1 MSGKIFKTIT
11 NFTKNYNDP
20 ESNLPFDENN
30 TKIQIVEKNGNV
42 NVSLTIND
50 KYLEQY
56 NKIAELFKE
65 GLSKLEGVLS
75 VNVAL
80 TSENQLSSGQQN
92 ESRFK
97 INATNII
104 AIASGKGGVGKST
117 FAVNLAVALRKL
129 GKKVGI
135 LDADIYGP
143 SVPRMMGISG
153 RPEASNN
160 KKLIPLESYGIKCM
174 SIGFLVSVD
183 TPTIWRGPMVMKA
196 LEQMFNGVE
205 WGTLDYLI
213 IDLPPG
219 TGDAQLTLAQSS
231 KLSGSII
238 VSTPQDVA
246 LADARKGI
254 NMFKRVN
261 VPILG
266 LVENMSYFI
275 CDNCNEKHF
284 IFSNDGAKKEAEKF
298 QIPFLGSLPISKD
311 LRVQS
316 DEGRPSCIDD
326 PNGEIYKFN
335 ALTIWGVIDLLA
347 SFTLL
352 IDGKFS
358 ISLNFPKLLENM
370 YLVIADKN
378 AENREVSSDYW
389 FEYIEANLHLI
400 GGLHNLDNFASSVSP
415 KIKDEIHEFRFC
427 KKGIKNIKDISIPLT
442 VWKRFIASSTY

>member
-1 MSGKIFKTIT
+1 MSDKIFKTIT

-20 ESNLPFDENN
+20 ETNLPFDENN

-65 GLSKLEGVLS
+65 GLSKLDGVLS

-80 TSENQLSSGQQN
+80 TSESQLSSGQQS

-97 INATNII
+97 INAANII

-117 FAVNLAVALRKL
+117 FAVNLAVALRQL

-205 WGTLDYLI
+205 WGTLEYLI

-266 LVENMSYFI
+266 LVENMSYFV
-275 CDNCNEKHF
+275 CDSCDKRHD
-284 IFSNDGAKKEAEKF
+284 IFDTGGVERASGELGL
-298 QIPFLGSLPISKD
+298 PFLGAIPLEQPVRMGGDEGTPAVISHPDTASSQAFSVLAQEVATRLAVLAHNSEGDSSVPSISIQGDPKPAAQKEKSGLPI
-311 LRVQS
+311 
-316 DEGRPSCIDD
+316 I
-326 PNGEIYKFN
+326 N
-335 ALTIWGVIDLLA
+335 
-347 SFTLL
+347 
-352 IDGKFS
+352 
-358 ISLNFPKLLENM
+358 
-370 YLVIADKN
+370 
-378 AENREVSSDYW
+378 
-389 FEYIEANLHLI
+389 
-400 GGLHNLDNFASSVSP
+400 
-415 KIKDEIHEFRFC
+415 
-427 KKGIKNIKDISIPLT
+427 
-442 VWKRFIASSTY
+442 

>member
-1 MSGKIFKTIT
+1 MSDKNLQSIFK
-11 NFTKNYNDP
+11 FLKNYKDP
-20 ESNLPFDENN
+20 ENDNAFDQQNPN
-30 TKIQIVEKNGNV
+30 IQVVEKNGNV
-42 NVSLTIND
+42 NVILSVN
-50 KYLEQY
+50 KQYLSEY
-56 NKIAELFKE
+56 EKLAGIFREGIEKID
-65 GLSKLEGVLS
+65 GILS

-80 TSENQLSSGQQN
+80 TSENQISNTKTN
-92 ESRFK
+92 ESRFQ
-97 INATNII
+97 IDAVNII

-117 FAVNLAVALRKL
+117 FAVNLAVAMSQL

-153 RPEASNN
+153 RPEANRN

-205 WGTLDYLI
+205 WGKLDFLI

-231 KLSGSII
+231 KISGSII

-246 LADARKGI
+246 LNDARKGI

-261 VPILG
+261 VPVIG

-275 CDNCNEKHF
+275 CDKCNERHY
-284 IFSNDGAKKEAEKF
+284 IFSHEGAKKEAEKF
-298 QIPFLGSLPISKD
+298 QIPFLGSIPINKD

-316 DEGRPSCIDD
+316 DEGRPACIDKPD
-326 PNGEIYKFN
+326 GEISKQYLEI
-335 ALTIWGVIDLLA
+335 AR
-347 SFTLL
+347 
-352 IDGKFS
+352 S
-358 ISLNFPKLLENM
+358 IF
-370 YLVIADKN
+370 
-378 AENREVSSDYW
+378 
-389 FEYIEANLHLI
+389 
-400 GGLHNLDNFASSVSP
+400 
-415 KIKDEIHEFRFC
+415 
-427 KKGIKNIKDISIPLT
+427 
-442 VWKRFIASSTY
+442 